1 MSVNV
6 ERELVRLEMMSV
18 SQLRGRYAEL
28 FGEPTRGRHRQ
39 SLIRRILW
47 RLQAVDEG
55 DLSQRARKRAAEL
68 ANEADLRL
76 EPPRRTG
83 GQATVVNGQ
92 ADRPN
97 SERRPEDARST
108 GSADTAD
115 RQLLCVGTGRGKTV
129 LPAAGSVLTRPYKG
143 RLIEVTV
150 LEAGFDYQGEQFAT
164 LSGLAKRITGSH
176 WNGWHFFGLTPR
188 EKTRS

>member
-18 SQLRGRYAEL
+18 SELRGRYAEL
-28 FGEPTRGRHRQ
+28 FGEPTHSRHRQ

-47 RLQAVDEG
+47 RLQAVQEG
-55 DLSQRARKRAAEL
+55 DLSHRAQKRAAEL

-76 EPPRRTG
+76 QPPR
-83 GQATVVNGQ
+83 QANARISV
-92 ADRPN
+92 DREGRRSN
-97 SERRPEDARST
+97 SEASPEGVRSVRFSDAKEER
-108 GSADTAD
+108 
-115 RQLLCVGTGRGKTV
+115 LLCVGTGRGKTV

-150 LEAGFDYQGEQFAT
+150 LETGFAYQGEQFAT

-176 WNGWHFFGLTPR
+176 WNGWHFFGLTKQ

>member
-18 SQLRGRYAEL
+18 SELRGRYAEL

-47 RLQAVDEG
+47 RLQAVQEG
-55 DLSQRARKRAAEL
+55 DLSKRAQKRAVEL
-68 ANEADLRL
+68 ANDADLRL
-76 EPPRRTG
+76 QPPRQVSVAG
-83 GQATVVNGQ
+83 NVQ
-92 ADRPN
+92 RPN
-97 SERRPEDARST
+97 SEPRPEGVRSVRFSDAKEKR
-108 GSADTAD
+108 
-115 RQLLCVGTGRGKTV
+115 LLCVGTGRGKTV
-129 LPAAGSVLTRPYKG
+129 LPAVGTVLTRPYKG

-150 LEAGFDYQGEQFAT
+150 LETGFAYQGEQFAT

-176 WNGWHFFGLTPR
+176 WNGWHFFGLTKQER
-188 EKTRS
+188 TRS

>member
-1 MSVNV
+1 M
-6 ERELVRLEMMSV
+6 
-18 SQLRGRYAEL
+18 
-28 FGEPTRGRHRQ
+28 
-39 SLIRRILW
+39 
-47 RLQAVDEG
+47 
-55 DLSQRARKRAAEL
+55 

-76 EPPRRTG
+76 QPPRRTG

-97 SERRPEDARST
+97 SEARREGARSA
-108 GSADTAD
+108 GSADTVD
-115 RQLLCVGTGRGKTV
+115 RQLLCVGTGRGRTV

-150 LEAGFDYQGEQFAT
+150 LQEGFAYQGEQFAT

-176 WNGWHFFGLTPR
+176 WNGWHFFGLTKR
-188 EKTRS
+188 ERTRS

>member
-47 RLQAVDEG
+47 RLQALEEG
-55 DLSQRARKRAAEL
+55 DLSQRAQKRAAEL
-68 ANEADLRL
+68 ANDADLRL
-76 EPPRRTG
+76 QPPRHTTRRAPVDG
-83 GQATVVNGQ
+83 EGH
-92 ADRPN
+92 RPS
-97 SERRPEDARST
+97 SEARL
-108 GSADTAD
+108 GSRSGRLPAAPDK
-115 RQLLCVGTGRGKTV
+115 QLVWGGTGRRKTA
-129 LPAAGSVLTRPYKG
+129 LPAPGTVLTRPYKG

-150 LEAGFDYQGEQFAT
+150 LEEGFAYQGEQFAT
-164 LSGLAKRITGSH
+164 LSGVAKRITGSH
-176 WNGWHFFGLTPR
+176 WNGFHFFGLTKQ
-188 EKTRS
+188 EKQKR